1 MLSGSIKSLLLAACL
16 GAGLLAAVPA
26 YANLGGD
33 ADSIRADATE
43 FVGTL
48 ASLDG
53 SGYLIAEISTDSGM
67 RVREFLNRD
76 GFVFAVSWSGPAVPQ
91 LQRLLG
97 VHFPAYLAA
106 LAALDRP
113 GLHRTLRVATPDLVV
128 EAGGHLRA
136 YQGRAYLPTLIPA
149 GVAAAD
155 LR

>member
-1 MLSGSIKSLLLAACL
+1 MISGSIKPALLTAWL

-26 YANLGGD
+26 SAGLGGD
-33 ADSIRADATE
+33 VEAVRADAAE

-48 ASLDG
+48 ESAYGAD
-53 SGYLIAEISTDSGM
+53 YLIEQISTGSGM
-67 RVREFLNRD
+67 RIREFLNRD
-76 GFVFAVSWSGPAVPQ
+76 GIVFAVSWSGPAVPE

-113 GLHRTLRVATPDLVV
+113 GLHRSLRVVTPDLVV

-136 YQGRAYLPTLIPA
+136 YQGRAYLPALIPA

>member
-1 MLSGSIKSLLLAACL
+1 MLSGSIKPALLAACL

-26 YANLGGD
+26 YAGLGGD
-33 ADSIRADATE
+33 AEAVRADAAE

-48 ASLDG
+48 EFADTAD
-53 SGYLIAEISTDSGM
+53 YLIEQISIGSGM
-67 RVREFLNRD
+67 RIREFLNRD
-76 GFVFAVSWSGPAVPQ
+76 GIVFAVSWSGPAVPE

-97 VHFPAYLAA
+97 VHYPDYVAA
-106 LAALDRP
+106 VAALDRP
-113 GLHRTLRVATPDLVV
+113 GLHRSLRIVTPDLVV

-155 LR
+155 LH